1 MNVLRVAGD
10 ISLNEGNGM
19 AKGLFN
25 VFNEQTNEVSNWFDS
40 ETKDELIGLNDSE
53 FILEAERLLSI

>member
-1 MNVLRVAGD
+1 MNVIRVAGN

-19 AKGLFN
+19 ANGLFN